1 MSFEQFSTELE
12 YDFVTVSD
20 GVTTWAL
27 NGALANLMDGEDDA
41 PSDFRSSGSS
51 MTVVFTSDDSVG
63 GDGFVARYDCVQP
76 APPPPPPPPPPPA
89 GAPKRIV
96 VTPIG
101 TDGVPASGHVM
112 VPLQPIWFSFTATR
126 GTSYQVETN
135 TAFPYGDNVLDTTLQ
150 LAATFPCDN
159 QECILGEND
168 DDERAG
174 VDSLE
179 SYLEWT

>member
-76 APPPPPPPPPPPA
+76 APPLARVFMP
-89 GAPKRIV
+89 
-96 VTPIG
+96 
-101 TDGVPASGHVM
+101 
-112 VPLQPIWFSFTATR
+112 
-126 GTSYQVETN
+126 
-135 TAFPYGDNVLDTTLQ
+135 
-150 LAATFPCDN
+150 LAAVTAAA
-159 QECILGEND
+159 
-168 DDERAG
+168 RYSASS
-174 VDSLE
+174 VR
-179 SYLEWT
+179 YLCS